1 MKKYLMALTI
11 IIGFSGLA
19 EAQFKGLGGLTD
31 LVGGKEKNEAP
42 AGDINSAQ
50 DRLMTDLKDVL
61 GDVLAAQALIATAQG
76 NAEKAAAL
84 NNTANKMKGG
94 DANNDDI
101 KGAVQLTKDT
111 VNEQKDI
118 IAGNEQMTAESKALY
133 GKALIPYI
141 KAVAKTAQLNDPIKD
156 FVDQAQNSLKSIR
169 NPMDIRKLKK
179 TLDTGLFV
187 GKNVPKL
194 IITLGTS
201 AKDLMTYAKKNE
213 LDTSDADDIEL

>member
-141 KAVAKTAQLNDPIKD
+141 KAVAKTAQLKDPIKD

-169 NPMDIRKLKK
+169 NPMEIRKLKK

-201 AKDLMTYAKKNE
+201 AKDLMTYAKNNE

>member
-1 MKKYLMALTI
+1 MKKHLMALTI
-11 IIGFSGLA
+11 IIGFSSLA

-133 GKALIPYI
+133 GKALVPYI
-141 KAVAKTAQLNDPIKD
+141 KAVAKTSQLKDPIKV
-156 FVDQAQNSLKSIR
+156 FVDQAQNSLKSLR
-169 NPMDIRKLKK
+169 NPMEIRKLKK

-201 AKDLMTYAKKNE
+201 AEDLMTYAKKNE

>member
-76 NAEKAAAL
+76 NSEKAAAL
-84 NNTANKMKGG
+84 N
-94 DANNDDI
+94 
-101 KGAVQLTKDT
+101 L
-111 VNEQKDI
+111 
-118 IAGNEQMTAESKALY
+118 S
-133 GKALIPYI
+133 LIHI
-141 KAVAKTAQLNDPIKD
+141 
-156 FVDQAQNSLKSIR
+156 
-169 NPMDIRKLKK
+169 
-179 TLDTGLFV
+179 
-187 GKNVPKL
+187 
-194 IITLGTS
+194 
-201 AKDLMTYAKKNE
+201 
-213 LDTSDADDIEL
+213 